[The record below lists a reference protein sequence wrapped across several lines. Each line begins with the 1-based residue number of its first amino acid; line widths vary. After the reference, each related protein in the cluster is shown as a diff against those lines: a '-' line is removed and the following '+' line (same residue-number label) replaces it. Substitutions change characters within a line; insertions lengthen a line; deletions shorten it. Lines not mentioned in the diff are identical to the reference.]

1 MEAVKQLYTVDDVM
15 EITADRA
22 SNGVSYELI
31 EGELLEVSP
40 TNLLH
45 SWVAG
50 EVYSFLKAFARQHKL
65 GTVFFESGH
74 QSRRDSF
81 NLLGPDVAFVSR
93 DKLPDDLPEA
103 YADFMPDLAVE
114 LLSPTNTKSE
124 IERKIDIYLR
134 NGTEL
139 VWIVKPRQKCVEVCR
154 LDDDGAIETETVS
167 QGESLSGETVLPG
180 FKLPIAK
187 LFPEKKR

>member
-1 MEAVKQLYTVDDVM
+1 MEALKQLYTVDDVWDM
-15 EITADRA
+15 LSRPE
-22 SNGVSYELI
+22 NGDKRFELIDGELI
-31 EGELLEVSP
+31 EMSP

-45 SWVAG
+45 SSVASKVHYFLMSHVFPRDLG
-50 EVYSFLKAFARQHKL
+50 EVFI
-65 GTVFFESGH
+65 ESGH
-74 QSRRDSF
+74 YPDNDSF

-114 LLSPTNTKSE
+114 VLSPTNTKSE
-124 IERKIDIYLR
+124 IERRIDIYLR

-139 VWIVKPRQKCVEVCR
+139 VWMVKPRQKCVEVCR
-154 LDDDGAIETETVS
+154 LDADGEIESQTVAE
-167 QGESLSGETVLPG
+167 GESLSGETVMPG
-180 FKLPIAK
+180 FDLPIAK